1 MAPSRKLSVGVI
13 GLGYWGP
20 NLLRNFADS
29 SGFEVR
35 WACDTRD
42 TRLPPVKRRYPLVNV
57 TTDPDKVLADT
68 ELDAVAIATPVDTH
82 FKLASAALNAG
93 KHVLLEKPMTRT
105 VAEAD
110 ELLAL
115 AAKAQRLLMVDHTF
129 LFTPAVQQIKTRVT
143 QGELGPLYFIDS
155 VRINLGII
163 QRDVNVL
170 WDLAPH
176 DLSIVLHVLERSPKK
191 VSAVGAGHT
200 REDRADVAHLYLD
213 FGHNLIAHIH
223 SSWLSP
229 VKVRQMVFG
238 GARRTLI
245 YNDNEP
251 SEKIRLYEA
260 GVDLT
265 EQDEEGIRR
274 LLVSYRRGDI
284 LIPNLELKEAL
295 ANEVEHFHACVT
307 QGQRCISDGKFGRE
321 IVRILTAADQ
331 SMRQETFVAL
341 A

>member
-1 MAPSRKLSVGVI
+1 MASSKKLSVGVI

-20 NLLRNFADS
+20 NLLRNFAENTD
-29 SGFEVR
+29 FELR
-35 WACDTRD
+35 WACDSRAA
-42 TRLPPVKRRYPLVNV
+42 RLPPVQRRYPLIKA
-57 TTDPDKVLADT
+57 TTDPNALFADAD
-68 ELDAVAIATPVDTH
+68 LDAVVIATPVDTH
-82 FKLASAALNAG
+82 FELASAALQAN

-129 LFTPAVQQIKTRVT
+129 LFTPAVQQIKARITR
-143 QGELGPLYFIDS
+143 GELGTLNFIDS

-176 DLSIVLHVLERSPKK
+176 DLSIILHVLERGPHKI
-191 VSAVGAGHT
+191 SAVGASHT
-200 REDRADVAHLYLD
+200 RKDHADVAHLYLD
-213 FGHNLIAHIH
+213 FGDNLLAHIH

-238 GARRTLI
+238 GTLRTLI

-265 EQDEEGIRR
+265 EHDEEGIRR
-274 LLVSYRRGDI
+274 VLVSYRRGDI

-295 ANEVEHFHACVT
+295 ANEIAHFYACVT

-321 IVRILTAADQ
+321 IVRILVAADR
-331 SMRQETFVAL
+331 SMRQETLVTL
-341 A
+341 V